1 MTTRTEQSIGFIQWQ
16 IQALLAFPHCKQYRD
31 MGMRV
36 ILLLISIT
44 ALMGLLQLPSLH
56 EWAQWDHNAIIE
68 GQWWRIVT
76 GNLTHT
82 NLYHLGMNVG
92 GLWII
97 SFIFR
102 EQIYI
107 RQFIVVFAGLCIA
120 VGSMLLLTSMQLYV
134 GLSGVLHGLFGFY
147 AMQEYRLGRK
157 SSLYLLI
164 GLAAKIIWEQCFGSP
179 TGTEAL
185 IHAKVAIDAHLFGS
199 VFGVTLSIATDT
211 LQTIKTKKE
220 L

>member
-1 MTTRTEQSIGFIQWQ
+1 
-16 IQALLAFPHCKQYRD
+16 
-31 MGMRV
+31 MRV

-56 EWAQWDHNAIIE
+56 EWAQWDHNAIIA
-68 GQWWRIVT
+68 GQYWKILT

-82 NLYHLGMNVG
+82 NLYHLGMNVF

-97 SFIFR
+97 CFIFR
-102 EQIYI
+102 AQLHPRPFLLILS
-107 RQFIVVFAGLCIA
+107 GLCVA
-120 VGSMLLLTSMQLYV
+120 VGSLLLLTSMQLYV

-147 AMQEYRLGRK
+147 AMQEYHSGRK
-157 SSLYLLI
+157 SSFYLVI
-164 GLAAKIIWEQCFGSP
+164 GLALKIVWEQSFGSP

-185 IHAKVAIDAHLFGS
+185 IHAKVAIDAHLIGAISGIISS
-199 VFGVTLSIATDT
+199 VIF
-211 LQTIKTKKE
+211 QTYQKIETKKE